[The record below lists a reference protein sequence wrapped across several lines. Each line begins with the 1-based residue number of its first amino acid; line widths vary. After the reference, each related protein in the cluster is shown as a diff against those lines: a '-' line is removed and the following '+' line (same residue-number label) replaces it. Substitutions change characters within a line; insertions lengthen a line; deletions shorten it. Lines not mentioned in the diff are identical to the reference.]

1 MARIKKYAPEQKL
14 SSYQTFIVDE
24 NPNSD
29 YFRITEFK
37 DTFTGGKNGFLIE
50 GSEYLKESTEIKID
64 ILDVNG
70 NPIYY
75 EPGNGIPEYYEG
87 ISKLI
92 AVYIYEDTPIGL
104 GKITVLGELKEYD
117 DNGVKRT
124 IPENWKGAYN
134 VKWEKTFQI
143 NKNLANED
151 RVRFYR
157 RPVVNIT
164 EINKPIF
171 NNNSTVLTKSGSANG
186 IPLVPIANTNLSNF
200 TLPTSYRITTAD
212 DNFWTGSIAGQTIT
226 FGDINYSAKIDE
238 VVSDT
243 EIVVSPPYT
252 QTNLVKPFTNKDYS
266 VSFNY
271 LEGVTD
277 LATALTGSFA
287 KINITDMKTFV
298 GDAARVKVFRR
309 SQSNLT
315 DYEFVQEIQLESNE
329 LLRDIETTIANEENY
344 GTFTEDILSQYW
356 ITSSNDFTTEFNR
369 SFLYNSAKLNSTTG
383 NYFITS
389 QSFSVQSGVEYTLD
403 FNVKKGST
411 NGTHFLKAFLSGS
424 LNGTAKS
431 QTIVNIPSSNAILQ
445 KQNFSENIV
454 ADGFDSAKLYF
465 EVEGD
470 DWYINNVSLKASQ
483 ETSFSPDEITFIQQV
498 PKTLQTETFDYRFE
512 FYDINNNYIPVL
524 VEETKTF
531 DGGNLNLFNKSIT
544 ITPNQLYFT
553 FDSASNPS
561 NPLPPYTIV
570 FDIETSVVTGSVNFT
585 SGAYDEFGDYISASE
600 YIGGQYPGL
609 LYDRETGTPTLHV
622 SDFTGS
628 RDDIFVQYIRF
639 TGEVE
644 GVSDSVV
651 ISRVQDG
658 KGGVNFEIR
667 PYRGT
672 IIKNKSDKDLEVQ
685 AIRIDGVNEIVLRD
699 GLPQI
704 GFSDAKLRIL
714 TSSVDPFTSEISS
727 SYLLLSE
734 ATAWGV
740 IQGVTAGTTGS
751 GEIDY
756 NAVFNRDSIDSEL
769 TLYLMDGHTSESIL
783 TSLILTDLQDGL
795 DGGYISFDA
804 EQFGI
809 KPRTEREF
817 TPNIG
822 RVTGSFYLRGT
833 NENPISGTLDIYP
846 SMSVD
851 IETIEPTYYM
861 FYVTNSF
868 DRRISVEVTDFDN
881 NIINSG
887 IPGQNGIP
895 FYEAI
900 PTKQL
905 NTKFTYTEDITSS
918 SISTDK
924 TFFAV
929 PDGNPGDDAILVK
942 IDPNPIVLN
951 ADQRGRVFNYD
962 KANTEVTVTQGVLP
976 LIFTGSKKPGTFTT
990 ASIITTGIE
999 FSTFDEVGGD
1009 ASMSLSGF
1017 SNMNDLTASIEYV
1030 LEIHPFFTASFFTQS
1045 YFQPVVKSLDGA
1057 AAINIELE
1065 PTVVSIVTE
1074 ENGGAYNYSS
1084 ANTTLKVKQGD
1095 EYLEYNSL
1103 EIPGTFTASFATA
1116 NISVGLV
1123 TSSKTETTE
1132 NDLHDTLNFVSMSNM
1147 TSDSASIDYN
1157 ITIRPF
1163 SITNGIVTGS
1173 QSIVRRQLF
1182 TKQKEGVKA
1191 RSVSLETTSQ
1201 TVNFDGDGVVTS
1213 PIGSIFLTAT
1223 PFNVT
1228 GSQTYYQFFQDG
1240 YAYSTIDVDNTFE
1253 IGSGDATSPG
1263 NIATWKVEIRDGA
1276 ADSPVVA
1283 SAEVTI
1289 TGIKSGA
1296 NNYQVFLTN
1305 PSPTVRVDVDG
1316 TTNYTQTGTQIK
1328 AFKGTEELTH
1338 VTNYSSPTLD
1348 LVGDPI
1354 GVLGEFSASI
1364 WSKDTYITQPNYPV
1378 GNPATVAPFTFWSNP
1393 QDNVSATIVY
1403 KVDIEDGRATYFL
1416 SQSISTVFEGQT
1428 GPGVVFRGPWTGSIE
1443 YIYNKDSK
1451 RRDAVLW
1458 SENGS
1463 EPYDT
1468 YYATKDSGSSYLV
1481 PSGSAFAP
1489 TIGGSLN
1496 DLYWESLGQEEFF
1509 VAAKIAIFEESFVKN
1524 TINVGQPSTAYAVNP
1539 QITIFGGSSEPYIA
1553 IGQGTQGYGFQ
1564 GIFMGVTEDGG
1575 PNGTSGTSGLLSLED
1590 DTGQSYLRW
1599 DGYNLEVKSDNVLI
1613 ETTNLTI
1620 DSQNELISIGQGTQG
1635 FGNEGV
1641 FIGQDGVDS
1650 KLSLRGTPSGTNF
1663 NALEWDGS
1671 TLTLRGALR
1680 QTSAGVIEPS
1690 LRGTWASGTTYYP
1703 QDLVQYLGETW
1714 SSNTQHTST
1723 NDTNASTGV
1732 PGSGPWVIAAGA
1744 GKGVTLLADTYVIAY
1759 DAYGNNPTPSGTLNL
1774 IASSSN
1780 FVNGFYKF
1788 TGGGATFTDET
1799 SFTNGLT
1806 ANTDT
1811 AAVTIPT
1818 TYFSTPL
1825 TFKVAVAEGD
1835 QVEKVSDTITIVAVQ
1850 PGADSTP
1857 MYFITPI
1864 AGGTQL
1870 KNSSG
1875 TIELQVQKSDSTGLT
1890 DITSGTDARIYDG
1903 ATLLAAQTGVTDGGN
1918 GVAYNPIIAPSFIT
1932 GTKTLTLKDNSGNV
1946 LDTITLVDVT
1956 DGLGGGSFISPN
1968 LKSTRNPADNSF
1980 TPTLLHATA
1989 SFFDTSGTEYQG
2001 RVTITP
2007 SFSGGVDRMAVST
2020 KVGDTEVVITAGD
2033 GDGGVVT
2040 LGGAS
2045 VPTKDIVLTAVFT
2058 DPATSQTTTIN
2069 ETFYIISDGLDGLDA
2084 ITVINTNQAH
2094 TLPSSDSGVVSS
2106 FTNSGTI
2113 IKVFEGITPLDYV
2126 TGTPASGEYNITAT
2140 QNPTSIVSTPSISGN
2155 GTDTATVADFT
2166 SMNSGTDSVT
2176 ISYSISGKRTNGEV
2190 FTSETTQ
2197 TLTKAKAGSAGAGA
2211 FNTRL
2216 SADNFVIAYDS
2227 TGANPTPSSISL
2239 IASSSN
2245 FSNGYFKF
2253 TGGGAAFTDET
2264 TFTDGLTANTDTA
2277 TFTAPSSYASTPY
2290 TFRVAVADGDQAEL
2304 ASDVIT
2310 VSSVKPGGDTSPL
2323 YFITSIAGGT
2333 QLKNSSGT
2341 IELQVQKSSVSGL
2354 SDVTSGT
2361 DARIYDG
2368 ATLLAAQTGVTNGGN
2383 GVEYNPIIAPSFIN
2397 GTKTLTLK
2405 DGSLNVL
2412 DTITLV
2418 DVTDGL
2424 GGGSFLSPNLKT
2436 TRNPVD
2442 NTFAP
2447 TFLSA
2452 TASFFDTSG
2461 TEYTKQVRITPSFS
2475 SVDYMAVGAASGDS
2489 EITITANDGDGGTI
2503 TLGGAA
2509 VATKDTVLIATFTD
2523 PATSQT
2529 TTITETFYIISDGAD
2544 GLDAIT
2550 VISTNQAHT
2559 LPADSAGTVSSYA
2572 GSGTTISVYEGITQ
2586 LDYDGS
2592 GTSNSTWTVSAT
2604 PTNISAGGISD
2615 SGNNAVVADHSGMS
2629 ATQAS
2634 VTYNISGK
2642 RSNGDAFTAQTIQ
2655 TLTKAVS
2662 GTNGVNGTSGVNG
2675 TNGAAGTPSGIVYAG
2690 AWTLL
2695 LPDGSTPDTTDKVA
2709 YLAEETLKY
2718 VVKYTSGG
2726 SNYWVCATTHRYTGP
2741 VVSAAG
2747 WVVDDIALESGTYYI
2762 CTNDTADE
2770 PSVDPP
2776 SWTAIGSSI
2785 APGTWTGGWTSFG
2798 AEFTSVATDILFA
2811 QDVYADKTINVGTK
2825 GGTTPV
2831 IALNSDADNSNANP
2845 FISIGQTTQGF
2856 RQNGI
2861 YLGYDAGSPVLSFVT
2876 SSAGVQ
2882 SYFIYE
2888 SGSITLS
2895 DANFTG
2901 TGSIIEGSEIRVGET
2916 SPGSNSYNFRVDTLG
2931 NLFANSGSFRGT
2943 IDATGGNIGAW
2954 DITSDYL
2961 ASTAGN
2967 ITFDAVEESIIV
2979 TDTGGNVR
2987 FNANTETSLPS
2998 LGGAAA
3004 TQTSN
3009 ISTTNLSVLQSMAGV
3024 QSGTVYRSGASAF
3037 TAALSDKHR
3046 LQYSYSGGT
3055 ASWVSATGQGASGN
3069 LSFTLQLTTSGTG
3082 GAGTVV
3088 ASSTT
3093 LTKYASGYDIYGSVS
3108 VAGDTKITLSDGSIK
3123 LAKDILTTDLILAW
3137 DEINNQYSTASI
3149 SEILTRK
3156 VEKFFRVKVG
3166 DKIVDVSDS
3175 HGFWIDGGWL
3185 IKVQDIIV
3193 GETEI
3198 YIKDGNDKKFQV
3210 VDSVEEIYK
3219 EIDVYTFRVPEFANY
3234 VSNDIISHNPIGY
3247 TPMTDIE
3254 YIPTTTFTA
3263 TATLTSGNSYYA
3275 HMKIQYGL
3283 SVYVNEIGYEAE
3295 IDVDLNS
3302 GPATLS
3308 PLTAGTIVN
3317 GGGFQAVVSSTAYFR
3332 VVSNDAKQFGS
3343 SIGYYTD
3350 LRGGIAVDAVYGAG
3364 GFSPVTG
3371 VGGAWN
3377 VAGHPYLIKGAA
3389 IITFTDAAETT
3400 HGSGTVRLSAGN
3412 FTSITGTTQ
3421 GIYNINITSVTAN
3434 AANTSGKY
3442 ASLIATG
3449 RAAAGGGG
3457 IGEAAMLGVESQAP
3471 SSGTGQL
3478 TVWNGKPNASIL
3490 RNLQSLQLLILH

>member
-29 YFRITEFK
+29 YFRITEFN

-70 NPIYY
+70 DPIYY

-104 GKITVLGELKEYD
+104 GKITILGELKEYD

-134 VKWEKTFQI
+134 VKWERTFQI

-186 IPLVPIANTNLSNF
+186 IPLVPIENTKLANFS
-200 TLPTSYRITTAD
+200 LPTSYRITTAD

-226 FGDINYSAKIDE
+226 FGDINYSATIDE
-238 VVSDT
+238 VISDT

-329 LLRDIETTIANEENY
+329 LLRDIETTTANEENY

-403 FNVKKGST
+403 FNVKKGSA

-431 QTIVNIPSSNAILQ
+431 QTIVNIPSSTAILQ
-445 KQNFSENIV
+445 KQNFNQNIV
-454 ADGFDSAKLYF
+454 ADEFDSAKLYF

-699 GLPQI
+699 GLPQT

-769 TLYLMDGHTSESIL
+769 TLYLMDGITSESIL

-809 KPRTEREF
+809 RPRIERVF

-833 NENPISGTLDIYP
+833 NENPISGTLDIFP

-851 IETIEPTYYM
+851 PETIEPTYYM

-868 DRRISVEVTDFDN
+868 DRRISIEVTDFDN

-887 IPGQNGIP
+887 IPGQNGIT

-1045 YFQPVVKSLDGA
+1045 YFQPINKSLDGA

-1095 EYLEYNSL
+1095 EYLEYNPL
-1103 EIPGTFTASFATA
+1103 EIPGTFTASFVTT

-1157 ITIRPF
+1157 ITVRPF

-1173 QSIVRRQLF
+1173 QSIVRKQLF

-1213 PIGSIFLTAT
+1213 PLGSIFLTAT

-1305 PSPTVRVDVDG
+1305 PSPTVGIEVDG
-1316 TTNYTQTGTQIK
+1316 TTDFTKTGTQIK
-1328 AFKGTEELTH
+1328 AFKGTQELTH

-1354 GVLGEFSASI
+1354 GVLGEFSASV
-1364 WSKDTYITQPNYPV
+1364 WSTDSYITQPNYPV
-1378 GNPATVAPFTFWSNP
+1378 GNPATVGPISAWTIP
-1393 QDNVSATIVY
+1393 QDNPSATIVY

-1416 SQSISTVFEGQT
+1416 SQSISTVFEGAT

-1443 YIYNKDSK
+1443 YIYDKDAK

-1458 SENGS
+1458 SENGF

-1481 PSGSAFAP
+1481 PLNTPP
-1489 TIGGSLN
+1489 TVGGVLDEN
-1496 DLYWESLGQEEFF
+1496 YWISLGQEEFF

-1524 TINVGQPSTAYAVNP
+1524 TINVGTPPAGNP
-1539 QITIFGGSSEPYIA
+1539 NAQIAIVGGTDEPYIA
-1553 IGQGTQGYGFQ
+1553 IGQIGTQGYAQ
-1564 GIFMGVTEDGG
+1564 PGIWLGMSNDGG
-1575 PNGTSGTSGLLSLED
+1575 PVGTSGTMGLLSLKSTPVGGE
-1590 DTGQSYLRW
+1590 
-1599 DGYNLEVKSDNVLI
+1599 YNSM
-1613 ETTNLTI
+1613 
-1620 DSQNELISIGQGTQG
+1620 
-1635 FGNEGV
+1635 
-1641 FIGQDGVDS
+1641 
-1650 KLSLRGTPSGTNF
+1650 
-1663 NALEWDGS
+1663 EWDGE
-1671 TLTLRGALR
+1671 TLTIRGAIR

-1723 NDTNASTGV
+1723 NDTNATTGV
-1732 PGSGPWVIAAGA
+1732 PGSGPWTIAAGA
-1744 GKGVTLLADTYVIAY
+1744 GKGVNLSATSYVIQY
-1759 DAYGNNPTPSGTLNL
+1759 DEFGNNPTPASTITL

-1780 FVNGFYKF
+1780 FVNGFY
-1788 TGGGATFTDET
+1788 
-1799 SFTNGLT
+1799 
-1806 ANTDT
+1806 
-1811 AAVTIPT
+1811 
-1818 TYFSTPL
+1818 
-1825 TFKVAVAEGD
+1825 
-1835 QVEKVSDTITIVAVQ
+1835 
-1850 PGADSTP
+1850 
-1857 MYFITPI
+1857 
-1864 AGGTQL
+1864 
-1870 KNSSG
+1870 
-1875 TIELQVQKSDSTGLT
+1875 
-1890 DITSGTDARIYDG
+1890 
-1903 ATLLAAQTGVTDGGN
+1903 
-1918 GVAYNPIIAPSFIT
+1918 
-1932 GTKTLTLKDNSGNV
+1932 
-1946 LDTITLVDVT
+1946 
-1956 DGLGGGSFISPN
+1956 
-1968 LKSTRNPADNSF
+1968 
-1980 TPTLLHATA
+1980 
-1989 SFFDTSGTEYQG
+1989 
-2001 RVTITP
+2001 
-2007 SFSGGVDRMAVST
+2007 
-2020 KVGDTEVVITAGD
+2020 
-2033 GDGGVVT
+2033 
-2040 LGGAS
+2040 
-2045 VPTKDIVLTAVFT
+2045 
-2058 DPATSQTTTIN
+2058 
-2069 ETFYIISDGLDGLDA
+2069 
-2084 ITVINTNQAH
+2084 
-2094 TLPSSDSGVVSS
+2094 
-2106 FTNSGTI
+2106 
-2113 IKVFEGITPLDYV
+2113 
-2126 TGTPASGEYNITAT
+2126 
-2140 QNPTSIVSTPSISGN
+2140 
-2155 GTDTATVADFT
+2155 
-2166 SMNSGTDSVT
+2166 
-2176 ISYSISGKRTNGEV
+2176 
-2190 FTSETTQ
+2190 
-2197 TLTKAKAGSAGAGA
+2197 
-2211 FNTRL
+2211 
-2216 SADNFVIAYDS
+2216 
-2227 TGANPTPSSISL
+2227 
-2239 IASSSN
+2239 
-2245 FSNGYFKF
+2245 KF

-2277 TFTAPSSYASTPY
+2277 TLNVPATYFSTPLS
-2290 TFRVAVADGDQAEL
+2290 FKVAVAEGDQVEKV
-2304 ASDVIT
+2304 SDTIT
-2310 VSSVKPGGDTSPL
+2310 ITALKSGADSTPMYMITPL
-2323 YFITSIAGGT
+2323 NGT
-2333 QLKNSSGT
+2333 QIKNGSGT
-2341 IELQVQKSSVSGL
+2341 IQLQVQESSISGL
-2354 SDVTSGT
+2354 SNVSSGNIKIYSGSNLITTYAGVTGT
-2361 DARIYDG
+2361 D
-2368 ATLLAAQTGVTNGGN
+2368 
-2383 GVEYNPIIAPSFIN
+2383 YNPTIAASTIV
-2397 GTKTLTLK
+2397 GTMNLTLK
-2405 DGSLNVL
+2405 DGAATYDAL
-2412 DTITLV
+2412 TLV

-2424 GGGSFLSPNLKT
+2424 GGGSFLSPNLKA
-2436 TRNPVD
+2436 TRNPGYGIY
-2442 NTFAP
+2442 TP

-2461 TEYTKQVRITPSFS
+2461 TEYTKQVRITPSLS
-2475 SVDYMAVGAASGDS
+2475 SGTDYMAVGAASGDT
-2489 EITITANDGDGGTI
+2489 EITITANDGDGGSI

-2509 VATKDTVLIATFTD
+2509 VATKDVVLVATFTD

-2529 TTITETFYIISDGAD
+2529 TTINETFYIVSDGAD
-2544 GLDAIT
+2544 GLAAIT
-2550 VISTNQAHT
+2550 IVNPNSAHT
-2559 LPADSAGTVSSYA
+2559 LPADSSNVVTSYA
-2572 GSGTTISVYEGITQ
+2572 NSGTTIDVYEGTGSLQ
-2586 LDYDGS
+2586 YDS
-2592 GTSNSTWTVSAT
+2592 VGTSPGTWKITPSVSPTSAITVGAFGTSGFAAT
-2604 PTNISAGGISD
+2604 I
-2615 SGNNAVVADHSGMS
+2615 GNHSGMS
-2629 ATQAS
+2629 NSEPTATI
-2634 VTYNISGK
+2634 TYTIDGK
-2642 RSNGDAFTAQTIQ
+2642 RVNGDSFTSETTQ
-2655 TLTKAVS
+2655 TLTKSPA
-2662 GTNGVNGTSGVNG
+2662 GNDGTSGTSGASG
-2675 TNGAAGTPSGIVYAG
+2675 TSGTSGAAGAPGPAG
-2690 AWTLL
+2690 A
-2695 LPDGSTPDTTDKVA
+2695 G
-2709 YLAEETLKY
+2709 
-2718 VVKYTSGG
+2718 VVYRGI
-2726 SNYWVCATTHRYTGP
+2726 W
-2741 VVSAAG
+2741 
-2747 WVVDDIALESGTYYI
+2747 ESGTIYYYNAGARQDVVQYNGSYYL
-2762 CTNDTADE
+2762 CTLTHTSAASGTDG
-2770 PSVDPP
+2770 PP
-2776 SWTAIGSSI
+2776 GVGSN
-2785 APGTWTGGWTSFG
+2785 WDNFG
-2798 AEFTSVATDILFA
+2798 AEFTSVATDVLFS
-2811 QDVYADKTINVGTK
+2811 QDVYANRTINVGAS
-2825 GGTTPV
+2825 GGSPV
-2831 IALNSDADNSNANP
+2831 IALNADSSSNYQNP
-2845 FISIGQTTQGF
+2845 FISIGQTTSGF
-2856 RQNGI
+2856 LQNGI
-2861 YLGYDAGSPVLSFVT
+2861 YFGYTGGNPVLSMVSGSTFF
-2876 SSAGVQ
+2876 
-2882 SYFIYE
+2882 YYE
-2888 SGSITLS
+2888 SGSIELS
-2895 DANFTG
+2895 DASFVG
-2901 TGSIIEGSEIRVGET
+2901 SGSIIEGSAIRVGRNLDVST
-2916 SPGSNSYNFRVDTLG
+2916 TASNAYNFTVSSEGVVSASQAYVAGTIAASDGTIGNWVIDPIVNGNGGTLRDVDSEIVFEPNIPEIQIYSGSVQRVFIGSSNLTSIAAVNDTFIWSGGEPIITSQTITSNASNRNPVSTTKYTGVSSTVSVTAGTYQFTDVDWPAMTIVEPDAVPAENQSYPNYQPSYAGQYHGGLTVLQQYPVNIAVALYLDVVDTNNGNAVIGSTLLG
-2931 NLFANSGSFRGT
+2931 NQ
-2943 IDATGGNIGAW
+2943 IATGDFG
-2954 DITSDYL
+2954 
-2961 ASTAGN
+2961 
-2967 ITFDAVEESIIV
+2967 F
-2979 TDTGGNVR
+2979 
-2987 FNANTETSLPS
+2987 
-2998 LGGAAA
+2998 
-3004 TQTSN
+3004 
-3009 ISTTNLSVLQSMAGV
+3009 
-3024 QSGTVYRSGASAF
+3024 
-3037 TAALSDKHR
+3037 
-3046 LQYSYSGGT
+3046 
-3055 ASWVSATGQGASGN
+3055 
-3069 LSFTLQLTTSGTG
+3069 
-3082 GAGTVV
+3082 
-3088 ASSTT
+3088 
-3093 LTKYASGYDIYGSVS
+3093 ASGYVAVDGGGFEVS
-3108 VAGDTKITLSDGSIK
+3108 VTGDTEITLSDGSIK
-3123 LAKDILTTDLILAW
+3123 LAKDISITDTILAW
-3137 DEINNQYSTASI
+3137 DEPNNKFSEATLTNIKTREVDRIFKVTAGGLS
-3149 SEILTRK
+3149 
-3156 VEKFFRVKVG
+3156 VKV
-3166 DKIVDVSDS
+3166 SDT
-3175 HGFWIDGGWL
+3175 HGFWLDGGDE

-3193 GETEI
+3193 GETQI
-3198 YIKDGNDKKFQV
+3198 YVRDGDSLKFVV
-3210 VDSVEEIYK
+3210 VDGVEEII
-3219 EIDVYTFRVPEFANY
+3219 ENTQVYTLSVPPYVNY
-3234 VSNDIISHNPIGY
+3234 ISNGIISHNLIGGGLVWEEQDLDLAN
-3247 TPMTDIE
+3247 TGASKTITAGSAQTKN
-3254 YIPTTTFTA
+3254 ITISTTTTAAALRYRLVVSTQSGIAKDVNSFGTITDVWYQQTVDINQTNTGGKEVYFASSPIDSDGISIVKSNNFVELKPAGFQLVTSENIYVKARRKDSLVNTTAADAELFRVEGGISYFTA
-3263 TATLTSGNSYYA
+3263 AANPYTTA
-3275 HMKIQYGL
+3275 
-3283 SVYVNEIGYEAE
+3283 
-3295 IDVDLNS
+3295 
-3302 GPATLS
+3302 
-3308 PLTAGTIVN
+3308 
-3317 GGGFQAVVSSTAYFR
+3317 
-3332 VVSNDAKQFGS
+3332 
-3343 SIGYYTD
+3343 
-3350 LRGGIAVDAVYGAG
+3350 IA
-3364 GFSPVTG
+3364 
-3371 VGGAWN
+3371 
-3377 VAGHPYLIKGAA
+3377 VAGHIRPESAGWDLGGSTSVLKFKNLNGFDIEDLAVSKSNSGYARLFDN
-3389 IITFTDAAETT
+3389 IIIQWVRTT
-3400 HGSGTVRLSAGN
+3400 ITSSAGQGSGTWPTPFDTIYGAVVAKGN
-3412 FTSITGTTQ
+3412 ASTVYLGDNNGVNVSYTTTNWYVDFNENGTRTNF
-3421 GIYNINITSVTAN
+3421 I
-3434 AANTSGKY
+3434 
-3442 ASLIATG
+3442 IA
-3449 RAAAGGGG
+3449 
-3457 IGEAAMLGVESQAP
+3457 IGEKA
-3471 SSGTGQL
+3471 
-3478 TVWNGKPNASIL
+3478 
-3490 RNLQSLQLLILH
+3490 